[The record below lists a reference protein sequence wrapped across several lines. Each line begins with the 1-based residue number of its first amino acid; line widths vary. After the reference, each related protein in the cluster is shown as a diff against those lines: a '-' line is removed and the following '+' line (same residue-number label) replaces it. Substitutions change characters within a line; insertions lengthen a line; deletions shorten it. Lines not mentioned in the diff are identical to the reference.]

1 MNTLQYTSSI
11 LFTVIF
17 FGCGNPETP
26 KTAETGEQVTTEAET
41 VTLNDEQAQ
50 IISIKT
56 TKPEMRIISD
66 IVKAT
71 GMMDVPPQNLVT
83 IAAPLG
89 GFVSETKLLQGA
101 KVKKGEV
108 IVKLRHPEYIRI
120 QQDYLETTSQLAM
133 AEQEW
138 NRQEALAKENINARK
153 TLQAARNDYEKT
165 KARHQAL
172 TATLK
177 LIGLDAGRI
186 QKEGIMEEIAILAP
200 ISGYVAQVNINIGM
214 YAGPDQVML
223 KIIDTDHLHAELQVF
238 EKDILKVKTGQKI
251 RFSLSGE
258 SKERTAKVYLVGKEI
273 SEDRTV
279 RVHGHLDR
287 PDGTLL
293 PGMFLSAVIETG
305 TNEAGALPES
315 CFIGFEGGDYV
326 FVETARQTYKMTE
339 ISKGTCDSG
348 FCTFAFNGTAPEG
361 LVVSEGGNTLLGL
374 LKNKAEEE

>member
-1 MNTLQYTSSI
+1 MNTQGYISSI
-11 LFTVIF
+11 IISVILFS
-17 FGCGNPETP
+17 CGNPETP
-26 KTAETGEQVTTEAET
+26 KSGESAEPVATDAAT

-83 IAAPLG
+83 VAAPLG

-120 QQDYLETTSQLAM
+120 QQDWLETASQLIM

-138 NRQEALAKENINARK
+138 KRQETLAKENINAQK

-177 LIGLDAGRI
+177 LIGIESAKI
-186 QKEGIMEEIAILAP
+186 QKEGIIEEIAILAP
-200 ISGYVAQVNINIGM
+200 ISGYVAQVNINVGV
-214 YAGPDQVML
+214 YAGPDQTML

-251 RFSLSGE
+251 RFSLSGD

-287 PDGTLL
+287 PDPMLL

-326 FVETARQTYKMTE
+326 FVETSKQTYRMTG
-339 ISKGTCDSG
+339 ISKGSCDSG

-361 LVVSEGGNTLLGL
+361 MVVSEGGNTLLGL